1 MASIIKLKRS
11 LTPGA
16 VPADGSLQTGELAIN
31 LADRKLYSSSNGT
44 NVLAVSGDRYNLAR
58 SGNTSQ
64 ATLELTVDNEAL
76 SNDSITFIGQSG
88 VIVSYYSSNNTV
100 GIDGAGANAYF
111 AQVARQLEEGKE
123 FFITGAVAGQG
134 NVAFDGTSNVNI
146 NVVQQNDSVTLGTH
160 TTGNY
165 VQSIAEDGQGI
176 ITVSNGNQEGG
187 AVQLSVQ
194 DDSIALGTKTTGNYI
209 ESIAEDGQGIIT
221 ITNGNVEGGAAQLS
235 VQDNSITL
243 GTKTTGD
250 YVNDVT
256 SGPTGDIVI
265 TGTGEGANVVVELA
279 GQIQANTTGNAAT
292 ATKLRTART
301 ITVAGDVSGSASFD
315 GTQNITINTTIQDGS
330 VDLVSDTTGD
340 FVATIAGTANEI
352 EVSNTAAHGGAYT
365 IGLPDDVTVG
375 NDLTV
380 TNDLGVSGNTSVTG
394 NLSVQGDAVIDGN
407 LTVEGA
413 VTYISSTT
421 VNVED
426 TQLKLA
432 ANNVA
437 DTSDIGVY
445 GLYNDGTTDRYAGY
459 FRDASDGI
467 FKFYDNLTVEP
478 GVTVD
483 DQQVSYNLGQIE
495 AVIDGGTF

>member
-11 LTPGA
+11 TTQGA
-16 VPADGSLQTGELAIN
+16 VPSGGTLEAGELAIN
-31 LADRKLYSSSNGT
+31 LADKKLFSSSNGT
-44 NVLAVSGDRYNLAR
+44 DIITISGDQYNLAR

-76 SNDSITFIGQSG
+76 SNDAVTFIGQSG
-88 VIVSYYSSNNTV
+88 VVVSYYSSNNTI

-111 AQVARQLEEGKE
+111 AEVARNLEEGKE

-134 NVAFDGTSNVNI
+134 NVAFDGTSNVTI
-146 NVVQQNDSVTLGTH
+146 SVTQQNDSVTLGTH

-176 ITVSNGNQEGG
+176 ITVTNGNQEGG
-187 AVQLSVQ
+187 AVQISVQ
-194 DDSIALGTKTTGNYI
+194 NDSIA
-209 ESIAEDGQGIIT
+209 
-221 ITNGNVEGGAAQLS
+221 
-235 VQDNSITL
+235 L

-256 SGPTGDIVI
+256 SGPTGDIII

-279 GQIQANTTGNAAT
+279 GSIQANTTGNAAT
-292 ATKLRTART
+292 ASKWQTART
-301 ITVAGDVSGSASFD
+301 ITLGNDLSGSVSID
-315 GTQNITINTTIQDGS
+315 GSQNVTLNATITGGS
-330 VDLVSDTTGD
+330 VDLDSDTTGD
-340 FVATIAGTANEI
+340 YVATISGTANEI
-352 EVSNTAAHGGAYT
+352 EVSNTAAHSGAYT
-365 IGLPDDVTVG
+365 IGLPDDVTIG

-380 TNDLGVSGNTSVTG
+380 TANTDVGGDLNVTG
-394 NLSVQGDAVIDGN
+394 AINVQGDAIIDGN

-445 GLYNDGTTDRYAGY
+445 GLYNDGSTDRFAGY
-459 FRDASDGI
+459 YRDATDGI
-467 FKFYDNLTVEP
+467 FKFYDGLSVEP

-483 DQQVSYNLGQIE
+483 NAQVSYNLAQIE